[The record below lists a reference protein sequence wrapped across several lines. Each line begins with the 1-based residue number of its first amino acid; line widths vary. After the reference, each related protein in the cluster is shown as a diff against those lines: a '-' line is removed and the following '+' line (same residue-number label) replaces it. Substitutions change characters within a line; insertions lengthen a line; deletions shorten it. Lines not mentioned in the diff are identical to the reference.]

1 MGGVS
6 QSERTQAGAPS
17 AGGGAVKLVID
28 QLESGGS
35 QRQLCM
41 LAAGL
46 KRRGYPVEVVV
57 YWQNDFFA
65 GALAEAG
72 VPVVHVSSHNRA
84 HLIYAMRK
92 AIRQG
97 GPETVIAFL
106 PGAGMLAELAAL
118 PRRNFSLIVSE
129 RNLDVG
135 GKRMRRRLRYR
146 MHCLA
151 DAVVCNAHAQR
162 ERMIERTPY
171 LEERTCVIP
180 NGVDLERFNLVGPS
194 VHGSP
199 PERLRLLAL
208 GRFHPQ
214 KNSPGLLDAVEMVCK
229 EYPGLDLK
237 LDWYGDSPAVDLRRG
252 SRWSRRS
259 RRSRADYYRQLEEA
273 IVERGLQDRFR
284 LHPARHDVVPLYH
297 AADAVCLSSHYEGTP
312 NVVCEAMACGIPV
325 LAASVGDT
333 PRLVQ
338 HERNGFLFAPSSA
351 AEMADAIARFSL
363 MSPGD
368 RWLMGMEGRKI
379 AESMLSPET
388 MIDRYVE
395 LIDRLR
401 AG

>member
-1 MGGVS
+1 MGGFS

-72 VPVVHVSSHNRA
+72 VPVVHAPSRNRA
-84 HLIYAMRK
+84 HLVYAMRE

-97 GPETVIAFL
+97 DPETVIAFL

-118 PRRNFSLIVSE
+118 PRRDFSLIVSE
-129 RNLDVG
+129 RSLDVG
-135 GKRMRRRLRYR
+135 GKNLRRSLRYR
-146 MHCLA
+146 LHRLA
-151 DAVVCNAHAQR
+151 DAVVCNSHAQR
-162 ERMIERTPY
+162 ERMVKAAPD
-171 LEERTCVIP
+171 LAERTCVIH
-180 NGVDLERFNLVGPS
+180 NGVDLERFNPS
-194 VHGSP
+194 DSFGRDLLSK
-199 PERLRLLAL
+199 RIRLLAL
-208 GRFHPQ
+208 GRLHPE
-214 KNSPGLLDAVEMVCK
+214 KNPSGLLEAVYIICR
-229 EYPGLDLK
+229 EYPGLDLT
-237 LDWYGDSPAVDLRRG
+237 LDWYGDSVAADGGRDN
-252 SRWSRRS
+252 RWSRRS
-259 RRSRADYYRQLEEA
+259 RRKREDYRRNLEDTVA
-273 IVERGLQDRFR
+273 ARGLQERFR

-297 AADAVCLSSHYEGTP
+297 AADAVCLPSHYEGMP
-312 NVVCEAMACGIPV
+312 NVVCEAIACGVPV

-333 PRLVQ
+333 PLLVQ
-338 HERNGFLFAPSSA
+338 HERNGFLFNSSSPT
-351 AEMADAIARFSL
+351 EMANAIENFAALFPYIR
-363 MSPGD
+363 
-368 RWLMGMEGRKI
+368 RNMGLEGRKI
-379 AESMLSPET
+379 AEAMLSPEA